1 MNGGIVADGSPAEVI
16 TPDVLER
23 TFGARMEVLEHLG
36 MRVVVDESPHM
47 LTTRGVS

>member
-1 MNGGIVADGSPAEVI
+1 
-16 TPDVLER
+16 
-23 TFGARMEVLEHLG
+23 VLEHLG

>member
-1 MNGGIVADGSPAEVI
+1 
-16 TPDVLER
+16 
-23 TFGARMEVLEHLG
+23 MEVLEHLG